1 MANPAVRGAGTD
13 LAELVGIAVAAHR
26 VAATEQEHEAVW
38 AMVETMKRFGQEA
51 LGTGLRLLS
60 SAEPAERAVGCDFL
74 GGW

>member
-1 MANPAVRGAGTD
+1 
-13 LAELVGIAVAAHR
+13 
-26 VAATEQEHEAVW
+26 
-38 AMVETMKRFGQEA
+38 MVETMKRFGQEA